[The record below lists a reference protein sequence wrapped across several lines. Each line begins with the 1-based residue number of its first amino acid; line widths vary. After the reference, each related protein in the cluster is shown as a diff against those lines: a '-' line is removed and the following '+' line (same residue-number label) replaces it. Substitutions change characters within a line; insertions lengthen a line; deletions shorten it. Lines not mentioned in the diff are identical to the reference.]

1 MANILI
7 VDDDPGMLS
16 MLTVFLERNGHDAKA
31 VSNLMDGLNK
41 AQAGAFDLILLDVNM
56 PDGCG
61 LDFLPQFREV
71 TSSPEVLIITGK
83 GDKDGAEKA
92 IKSGAWGYIEKT
104 YITRELKLH
113 LTRALEYRAEKNR
126 TEHVPVSLKREN
138 IIGNSPAI
146 SKCLDRIAKAAATDI
161 SILLT
166 GETGTGKEF
175 FARAIHDNS
184 DRADKSFIVVDC
196 ASLPESLIEST
207 LFGHVKGAFTGAAE
221 AMDGLVKLADGGT
234 LFLDEVGELP
244 LQLQKT
250 FLRVLQERR
259 FRPVGASGEI
269 FSDFRLVVA
278 TNRNLEEMVQEGIF
292 RQDLLFRL
300 QAFSI
305 QLPPLRERLE
315 DIKELTAH
323 FIRIICERYHK
334 EIKGF
339 GPDFIT
345 TLSSYDW
352 PGNVRELFQAL
363 EQAYTLAFNSPTLF
377 TNHLPEKI
385 RICQARTAVSA
396 TKTSSV
402 LPVVK
407 PPANTLQPFQ
417 EAKDSFEKEYLDSIL
432 SLTNANITAAS
443 KIAGLSRTHFYRL
456 LTKHNLPV

>member
-16 MLTVFLERNGHDAKA
+16 MLTAFLERNGHDAKS
-31 VSNLMDGLNK
+31 VNNLTDGLNE
-41 AQAGAFDLILLDVNM
+41 ARAGAFDLILLDVNM

-92 IKSGAWGYIEKT
+92 IKSGAWGYVEKT

-113 LTRALEYRAEKNR
+113 VTRALEYRAEKNR
-126 TEHVPVSLKREN
+126 TEHVPVALKRGN

-146 SKCLDRIAKAAATDI
+146 SKCLDQIAMAAAADI

-166 GETGTGKEF
+166 GETGTGKEL
-175 FARAIHDNS
+175 FAKAIHDNS
-184 DRADKSFIVVDC
+184 DRSDKNFIVVDC

-244 LQLQKT
+244 LQLQKA

-259 FRPVGASGEI
+259 FRPVGASREI
-269 FSDFRLVVA
+269 FSDFRLVAA
-278 TNRNLEEMVQEGIF
+278 TNRNLEKMVQAGKF
-292 RQDLLFRL
+292 RQDLLYRL

-305 QLPPLRERLE
+305 HLPPLRERLE
-315 DIKELTAH
+315 DIKELTTH
-323 FIRIICERYHK
+323 CICSICERYNK
-334 EIKGF
+334 ESKGF

-345 TLSSYDW
+345 TLVSYDW

-363 EQAYTLAFNSPTLF
+363 EQAYTMAFNSPTLF
-377 TNHLPEKI
+377 INHLPEKI
-385 RICQARTAVSA
+385 RICQARDAVSDA
-396 TKTSSV
+396 KASSV
-402 LPVVK
+402 PPVESSS
-407 PPANTLQPFQ
+407 ANTLHPFQ
-417 EAKDSFEKEYLDSIL
+417 EAKDNFEKEYLEKL
-432 SLTNANITAAS
+432 LFLTNANISAAS
-443 KIAGLSRTHFYRL
+443 QIAGLSRTHFYRL
-456 LTKHNLPV
+456 LTKHNLPG